1 LSKPNTDDIYDLT
14 ERALDIAILEKKFL
28 FKLYPL
34 LEHSKA
40 TRKAT
45 LEFLESSTA
54 RAIEDTAHDL
64 EEYIKGGKDAEH
76 TQIREAYHFLSKP
89 EARKIVKYLRGIID
103 DAKRYEWDHRPGRR
117 KKSIAK

>member
-1 LSKPNTDDIYDLT
+1 LSKPLTDDIYELA
-14 ERALDIAILEKKFL
+14 ERALDVAIMEKRFL

-40 TRKAT
+40 TRKST
-45 LEFLESSTA
+45 LEFLESSTC
-54 RAIEDTAHDL
+54 RAIDDTAHDL
-64 EEYIKGGKDAEH
+64 EEYIKGGKDSEH
-76 TQIREAYHFLSKP
+76 TQIREAYHFLTKP

-117 KKSIAK
+117 KKTIAK

>member
-1 LSKPNTDDIYDLT
+1 MSKPLTDDIYELT
-14 ERALDIAILEKKFL
+14 ERALDVAIMEKRFL

-45 LEFLESSTA
+45 LEFLESSTC
-54 RAIEDTAHDL
+54 RAIDDTANDL
-64 EEYIKGGKDAEH
+64 EEYIKGGKDSEH

>member
-1 LSKPNTDDIYDLT
+1 MSKQITDDIYELA
-14 ERALDIAILEKKFL
+14 ERALDVAIMEKRFL

-45 LEFLESSTA
+45 LEFLESSTCK
-54 RAIEDTAHDL
+54 AIDDTAHDL
-64 EEYIKGGKDAEH
+64 EEYIKGGKDSEH

-103 DAKRYEWDHRPGRR
+103 DAKRYEWEHRPGRR